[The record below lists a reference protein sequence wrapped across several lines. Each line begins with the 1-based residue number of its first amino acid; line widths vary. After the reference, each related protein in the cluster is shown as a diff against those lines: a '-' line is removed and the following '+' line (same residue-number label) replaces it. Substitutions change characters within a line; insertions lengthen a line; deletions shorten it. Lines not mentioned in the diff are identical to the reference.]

1 MAGAPKHIGFLRIV
15 LRRSVMG
22 KTAPVTAERAP
33 VSSSSSSSAG
43 CARCRAKARPLS

>member
-33 VSSSSSSSAG
+33 VSLSSAG
-43 CARCRAKARPLS
+43 CARCRAKVRPLS

>member
-33 VSSSSSSSAG
+33 VSSSSSAG
-43 CARCRAKARPLS
+43 CARCRAKVRPLS